1 LAGESKPGGTNLSIG
16 TRIIQIRNQ
25 KNLTQE
31 QISRRSGIATSYLS
45 RVENR
50 RLEPRPRT
58 LRRIADALG
67 VPVSDFFMEGAQV
80 LQTSQC
86 AITVSGNCIMES
98 LRSGRGKAANA
109 GVESYTP
116 QQLQLLR
123 MANYLIQS
131 GDSRV
136 LDALDLL
143 LNALLR
149 QSGRGEEGAS
159 ESRASSRP
167 ARPPAGP

>member
-1 LAGESKPGGTNLSIG
+1 LSIG

-25 KNLTQE
+25 KNLTQ
-31 QISRRSGIATSYLS
+31 QQVSQRSGIAGSYLS

-50 RLEPRPRT
+50 RLEPRPKT
-58 LRRIADALG
+58 LRRIAEALG
-67 VPVSDFFMEGAQV
+67 VPVSEFFQEGPQA
-80 LQTSQC
+80 LRASQC
-86 AITVSGNCIMES
+86 LITVSGNCIMDM
-98 LRSGRGKAANA
+98 LRSGRGKAARGGKEN
-109 GVESYTP
+109 YTP

-143 LNALLR
+143 MNALLGPGGGAR
-149 QSGRGEEGAS
+149 SKVRAGEMFRPDAS
-159 ESRASSRP
+159 REAPLTGKS
-167 ARPPAGP
+167 

>member
-1 LAGESKPGGTNLSIG
+1 LSIG

-31 QISRRSGIATSYLS
+31 QVSVRSGIATSYLS

-67 VPVSDFFMEGAQV
+67 VPVSEFFLEGTQA
-80 LQTSQC
+80 LKSAQC
-86 AITVSGNCIMES
+86 AITVSGNCIMDM
-98 LRSGRGKAANA
+98 LRSGRGKAAQT
-109 GVESYTP
+109 GPETYTP

-123 MANYLIQS
+123 MANYLIQA
-131 GDSRV
+131 GDSRT

-143 LNALLR
+143 LNAMLV
-149 QSGRGEEGAS
+149 QGGKAGEGAADS
-159 ESRASSRP
+159 LESPRP
-167 ARPPAGP
+167 GRPREMP

>member
-1 LAGESKPGGTNLSIG
+1 LSIG

-25 KNLTQE
+25 RNLTQD
-31 QISRRSGIATSYLS
+31 QVSQRSGIASSYLS

-50 RLEPRPRT
+50 RLEPRPKT

-67 VPVSDFFMEGAQV
+67 VPVSEFFQEGPQA
-80 LQTSQC
+80 LKTSQC
-86 AITVSGNCIMES
+86 VITVSGSCIMDL
-98 LRSGRGKAANA
+98 LRSGRGKAARVGA
-109 GVESYTP
+109 ESYTP

-123 MANYLIQS
+123 MANYLIQR

-143 LNALLR
+143 LNALLGPGYGAR
-149 QSGRGEEGAS
+149 QRARAVETPKPDAS
-159 ESRASSRP
+159 RKLPITSKP
-167 ARPPAGP
+167 

>member
-1 LAGESKPGGTNLSIG
+1 VSIG

-25 KNLTQE
+25 KNFTQK
-31 QISRRSGIATSYLS
+31 QVSQRSGIACSYLS

-50 RLEPRPRT
+50 RFEPGPKT

-67 VPVSDFFMEGAQV
+67 VPVSDFFQEG
-80 LQTSQC
+80 LQALKTSQC
-86 AITVSGNCIMES
+86 AITVSGNCIMDM
-98 LRSGRGKAANA
+98 LRSGRGKAAA
-109 GVESYTP
+109 GGLESYTP

-131 GDSRV
+131 GDTRV

-143 LNALLR
+143 MSALLGPGSR
-149 QSGRGEEGAS
+149 DPSRMRVGKTSDTDLSR
-159 ESRASSRP
+159 ESSP
-167 ARPPAGP
+167 TGKL